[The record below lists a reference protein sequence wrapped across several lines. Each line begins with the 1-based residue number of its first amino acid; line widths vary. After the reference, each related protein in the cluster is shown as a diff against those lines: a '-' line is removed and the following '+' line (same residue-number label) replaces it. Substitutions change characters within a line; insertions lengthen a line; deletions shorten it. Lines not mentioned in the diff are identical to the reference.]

1 MHKGQS
7 GGSKSGFIYNE
18 FEAVPE
24 EMRKNRSSE
33 LFTLWFASNL
43 TIGDFAIGFI
53 PVLLGLSLGMSLFS
67 MLLGS
72 VMGSILVAFMSR
84 TGTLTGL
91 PQMVL
96 GRRAFGKH
104 FGIFMTG
111 MQWMNTLGWLTVN
124 LILASFAFSLAF
136 HVPYYEISVLL
147 MGIIIFLI
155 SNAGRK
161 AISYFE
167 KLMSVILGILFTFI
181 VLNAGFHINEIDAYK
196 PLYFGFGVA
205 FGITLATSFSYLMSW
220 GPYAADYSRYNKTK
234 NAFIYTFSGG
244 VIATF
249 WAEVAGVFVAILS
262 LNPSGNPASDLSGVL
277 GPYGILGLIAIFLG
291 GIAAD
296 ALNLYS
302 NSISLK
308 STGLKIK
315 RIYSVIFGIV
325 IAVVF
330 SVVLYTRFYSFYE
343 DFLFLLDY
351 WITPW
356 IGIML
361 ADFFIVNR
369 HIKFNIKSIPG
380 FNKAG
385 ILSYFISLLASV
397 PFMDPG
403 IIFEGIISKLYLGG
417 VDISYY
423 ISFLLAL
430 ILYPAITKII
440 NRNNMQAHVKRFRD
454 RI

>member
-1 MHKGQS
+1 MHFEKSQIVN
-7 GGSKSGFIYNE
+7 SKYAFDE
-18 FEAVPE
+18 FDPVPE
-24 EMRKNRSSE
+24 GMRKNNSSE
-33 LFTLWFASNL
+33 LFAIWFASNL

-53 PVLLGLSLGMSLFS
+53 PVLLGLSIQMAVFS
-67 MLLGS
+67 MVLGS
-72 VMGSILVAFMSR
+72 IMGSLLVGLMSK

-111 MQWMNTLGWLTVN
+111 LQWLNTLGWLTVN

-136 HVPYYEISVLL
+136 HIPYYEISILI
-147 MGIIIFLI
+147 MGLIIFLI
-155 SNAGRK
+155 SNSGRK
-161 AISYFE
+161 TISYFE
-167 KLMSVILGILFTFI
+167 KTMSFVLGLLFIFI
-181 VLNAGFHINEIDAYK
+181 VINAGFHTSEIYAYK
-196 PLYFGFGVA
+196 PVSFGFGIA

-234 NAFIYTFSGG
+234 NSFIYTFSGG
-244 VIATF
+244 LLATV
-249 WAEVAGVFVAILS
+249 WAELAGLLIAIMS
-262 LNPSGNPASDLSGVL
+262 VNPSGNPASDLKDVL
-277 GPYGILGLIAIFLG
+277 GPYGIIGLSAIFLG

-296 ALNLYS
+296 AINLYS

-308 STGLKIK
+308 STGIRMK
-315 RIYSVIFGIV
+315 RIYTVLAGII
-325 IAVVF
+325 IAVLL
-330 SVVLYTRFYSFYE
+330 SMVLYTKFYAFYE

-356 IGIML
+356 LGIMI
-361 ADFFIVNR
+361 ADFFIVNKHR
-369 HIKFNIKSIPG
+369 AFNFKSIPG
-380 FNKAG
+380 FNNAG
-385 ILSYFISLLASV
+385 IFSYFLALAASI

-403 IIFEGIISKLYLGG
+403 IIYEGIISKLYLGG

-430 ILYPAITKII
+430 ILYPLMIKII
-440 NRNNMQAHVKRFRD
+440 NRYNMHMHVKR
-454 RI
+454 

>member
-1 MHKGQS
+1 MQTEHSDGKN
-7 GGSKSGFIYNE
+7 SKLLFNE
-18 FEAVPE
+18 FEAVPK
-24 EMRKNRSSE
+24 EMRKNKSSE

-53 PVLLGLSLGMSLFS
+53 PVLLGLSLKMALFS

-72 VMGSILVAFMSR
+72 VMGSLLVAFMSK

-91 PQMVL
+91 PQMIL
-96 GRRAFGKH
+96 GRRAFGKN

-111 MQWMNTLGWLTVN
+111 LQWMNTLGWLTVN

-136 HVPYYEISVLL
+136 HIPYYEISILVI
-147 MGIIIFLI
+147 GIVIFFI
-155 SNAGRK
+155 SNSGRK
-161 AISYFE
+161 AISIFE
-167 KLMSVILGILFTFI
+167 KSMSVVLGILFAIIILDT
-181 VLNAGFHINEIDAYK
+181 GFHIGQIYSYK
-196 PLYFGFGVA
+196 PIYFGFGVA

-244 VIATF
+244 LIATV
-249 WAEVAGVFVAILS
+249 WAEIAGVFIAIMS
-262 LNPSGNPASDLSGVL
+262 LNPSGNPASDLSHVFGS
-277 GPYGILGLIAIFLG
+277 YGILGLITIFLG

-308 STGLKIK
+308 STGLKIR
-315 RIYSVIFGIV
+315 RIYSVVFGIA
-325 IAVVF
+325 IAAVL
-330 SVVLYTRFYSFYE
+330 SIVLYTRFYSFYE
-343 DFLFLLDY
+343 DFLYLLDY

-356 IGIML
+356 LGIML

-369 HIKFNIKSIPG
+369 FRDFSINSVAGFNIPG
-380 FNKAG
+380 IMA
-385 ILSYFISLLASV
+385 YFIALLASI

-403 IIFEGIISKLYLGG
+403 IIYEGIISKLYLGG

-423 ISFLLAL
+423 VSFLLAL
-430 ILYPAITKII
+430 ILYPVTTKVI
-440 NRNNMQAHVKRFRD
+440 NRGTIQRHVK
-454 RI
+454 

>member
-1 MHKGQS
+1 MDIEKS
-7 GGSKSGFIYNE
+7 GGHNSEFVYNE
-18 FEAVPE
+18 FEPVPE
-24 EMRKNRSSE
+24 GMRKNNSSE
-33 LFTLWFASNL
+33 LFTLWFASNM

-96 GRRAFGKH
+96 GRRAFGKN
-104 FGIFMTG
+104 FGIFMTVL
-111 MQWMNTLGWLTVN
+111 QWINTLGWLTVN

-136 HVPYYEISVLL
+136 HVPYYEISIIL

-155 SNAGRK
+155 SNSGRK
-161 AISYFE
+161 SISYFE
-167 KLMSVILGILFTFI
+167 KAMSVILGILFTI
-181 VLNAGFHINEIDAYK
+181 IILNAGLHINDIYAYK
-196 PLYFGFGVA
+196 PSSFGFGVA

-244 VIATF
+244 LIATF
-249 WAEVAGVFVAILS
+249 WAEIAGVFVAIMS
-262 LNPSGNPASDLSGVL
+262 LDPSGNPASDLNHVL
-277 GPYGILGLIAIFLG
+277 GPYGIIGLIAIFLG

-308 STGLKIK
+308 STGLKIR

-325 IAVVF
+325 IAIALAVA
-330 SVVLYTRFYSFYE
+330 LYTKFYSFYE

-356 IGIML
+356 LGIML

-369 HIKFNIKSIPG
+369 NEKFNIKTIPG
-380 FNKAG
+380 LNISG
-385 ILSYFISLLASV
+385 ISAYFIALIASV

-403 IIFEGIISKLYLGG
+403 IIFEGPISKLYLGG

-423 ISFLLAL
+423 VSFLLAL
-430 ILYPAITKII
+430 VLYPVITKVI
-440 NRNNMQAHVKRFRD
+440 NRNNIQSHVK
-454 RI
+454 

>member
-1 MHKGQS
+1 MRTEES
-7 GGSKSGFIYNE
+7 VDSNSILSYNE
-18 FEAVPE
+18 FEAVPDI
-24 EMRKNRSSE
+24 MRKNNSSE

-72 VMGSILVAFMSR
+72 IMGSALVAFMSR
-84 TGTLTGL
+84 TGTLTGY

-96 GRRAFGKH
+96 GRRAFGKN

-111 MQWMNTLGWLTVN
+111 LQWINTLGWLTVN

-136 HVPYYEISVLL
+136 HIPYYEISILVI
-147 MGIIIFLI
+147 GIIIFLI

-161 AISYFE
+161 TIAHFE
-167 KLMSVILGILFTFI
+167 KAMSVILGILFTI
-181 VLNAGFHINEIDAYK
+181 IILNAGFHINEIYAYK

-244 VIATF
+244 LIATI
-249 WAEVAGVFVAILS
+249 WAEVAGVFVAIMS
-262 LNPSGNPASDLSGVL
+262 LDPSGNPASDLSRVL
-277 GPYGILGLIAIFLG
+277 GPYGIIGLIAIFLG

-308 STGLKIK
+308 STGLKIR
-315 RIYSVIFGIV
+315 RIYSVIFGIA
-325 IAVVF
+325 IAVLF
-330 SVVLYTRFYSFYE
+330 SIALYTRFYSFYE

-356 IGIML
+356 LGIML

-369 HIKFNIKSIPG
+369 HKKFNIKTIPG
-380 FNKAG
+380 FNIAG
-385 ILSYFISLLASV
+385 ILAYFIALFASV

-423 ISFLLAL
+423 VSFLLAL
-430 ILYPAITKII
+430 LLYPAITKII
-440 NRNNMQAHVKRFRD
+440 NRNNMQAHVE
-454 RI
+454 

>member
-1 MHKGQS
+1 MHPQKNVDKN
-7 GGSKSGFIYNE
+7 SKYAYGE
-18 FEAVPE
+18 FDSVPAD
-24 EMRKNRSSE
+24 MRRNSSSE

-53 PVLLGLSLGMSLFS
+53 PVLLGLSIQMALFS
-67 MLLGS
+67 MVLGS
-72 VMGSILVAFMSR
+72 IMGSALVGLMSR
-84 TGTLTGL
+84 TGTFTGL

-111 MQWMNTLGWLTVN
+111 LQWLNTLGWLTVN

-136 HVPYYEISVLL
+136 HVPYYEISILL

-155 SNAGRK
+155 SNSGRRV
-161 AISYFE
+161 ISLFE
-167 KLMSVILGILFTFI
+167 KAMSVVLGILFLFI
-181 VLNAGFHINEIDAYK
+181 VLNAGFHAGAIYAYK
-196 PLYFGFGVA
+196 PVYYGFGVA

-220 GPYAADYSRYNKTK
+220 GPYAADYSRYNKTR
-234 NAFIYTFSGG
+234 NSFIYTFSGG
-244 VIATF
+244 LLATV
-249 WAEVAGVFVAILS
+249 WAEIAGLLIAIMS
-262 LNPSGNPASDLSGVL
+262 MNPSGNPAIGLNYVL
-277 GPYGILGLIAIFLG
+277 GPYAIIGLSAIFLG

-308 STGLKIK
+308 STGVKLK
-315 RIYSVIFGIV
+315 RIYTVTMGIIIAILLSVI
-325 IAVVF
+325 
-330 SVVLYTRFYSFYE
+330 LYTKFYSFYE

-356 IGIML
+356 LGIMI

-369 HIKFNIKSIPG
+369 DRTFNFKSIPG
-380 FNKAG
+380 FNFAG
-385 ILSYFISLLASV
+385 IFSYFIALAISV

-403 IIFEGIISKLYLGG
+403 IVYEGIISKLYLGG

-423 ISFLLAL
+423 ISFILAL
-430 ILYPAITKII
+430 ILYPIIRKII
-440 NRNNMQAHVKRFRD
+440 NRFNMHIHAE
-454 RI
+454 